1 MMRYLRFTA
10 IIFIF
15 FLNLGMKFPK
25 GKVFMFIDDAAITME
40 MINRSTSKSKSEM
53 RLNAS
58 TNKRLVE
65 AMEPIPDVFTG
76 FQWYSLK
83 EARKELREDGW

>member
-1 MMRYLRFTA
+1 MRYLRFTA

-25 GKVFMFIDDAAITME
+25 GQVFMFIDDSAITME
-40 MINRSTSKSKSEM
+40 MINRSTSNSKSDM
-53 RLNAS
+53 RINSS

-65 AMEPIPDVFTG
+65 ALEPVPDVFKG

-83 EARKELREDGW
+83 QVRIELREVGW